1 MGDTDKQFNA
11 KLIEDYYYNL
21 RIRKLAEKEGAT
33 ETVKEINRKLAII
46 KLQLQPLELP
56 DDIDDD

>member
-21 RIRKLAEKEGAT
+21 RIRKLAKSEGA
-33 ETVKEINRKLAII
+33 EKTVEEINEKLEII
-46 KLQLQPLELP
+46 RLQLQPLKLP
-56 DDIDDD
+56 ED

>member
-11 KLIEDYYYNL
+11 RLIEEYYYNL
-21 RIRKLAEKEGAT
+21 RIRKLAEKECAT
-33 ETVKEINRKLAII
+33 ETISEIDERLKMI

-56 DDIDDD
+56 D

>member
-21 RIRKLAEKEGAT
+21 RIRKLAESEGAAK
-33 ETVKEINRKLAII
+33 TVKEINEKLKII

-56 DDIDDD
+56 ED

>member
-11 KLIEDYYYNL
+11 RLIEEYYYNL
-21 RIRKLAEKEGAT
+21 RIRKIAEKEGAT
-33 ETVKEINRKLAII
+33 ETVKEINQKLKII

-56 DDIDDD
+56 DD

>member
-11 KLIEDYYYNL
+11 RLIEEYYYNV

-33 ETVKEINRKLAII
+33 NTVNEIDERLKMI

-56 DDIDDD
+56 D